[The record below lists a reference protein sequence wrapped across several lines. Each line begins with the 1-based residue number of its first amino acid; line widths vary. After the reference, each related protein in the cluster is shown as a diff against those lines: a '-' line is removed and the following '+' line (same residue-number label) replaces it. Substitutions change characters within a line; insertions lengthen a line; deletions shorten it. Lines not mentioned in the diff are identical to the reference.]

1 MKLKLSVNF
10 SFGNLSRRL
19 NKITKEYVEDFAKSS
34 EVISKKTIDSGK
46 LKSIKQSTKRWRK
59 SEGYPTN
66 PPLKASGTLYN
77 SIKASGNKLEII
89 QYGKWHNDGE
99 VPTTSARPFIS
110 GLSISLLNFFLLPLK
125 IVLTIRYLRSL
136 AKCFLVHNIINLP
149 VTF

>member
-19 NKITKEYVEDFAKSS
+19 NKITKDYVEDFAKSS

-59 SEGYPTN
+59 SEGHPTS

-77 SIKASGNKLEII
+77 SIKARDNKLEII
-89 QYGKWHNDGE
+89 QYGKWHNDGK

-110 GLSISLLNFFLLPLK
+110 GLSITNIKERQQLYKKLLESINKSMKIKERVVSLG
-125 IVLTIRYLRSL
+125 
-136 AKCFLVHNIINLP
+136 
-149 VTF
+149 